1 MQILFLLLYFL
12 GIFSMGAGGFFF
24 GIQDDSLGIILF
36 GVGLLFIF
44 AGAFVSS
51 MPKKNVKKKRT
62 EFTLWCRC
70 DKAKAQ
76 EIIDNFMRE
85 KNYIAIKYGDEDVYK
100 KGSGWWTARK
110 FIKCEICDNN
120 TMIVEGWISA
130 GIGNKPNIE
139 MDLKG
144 FYGALPQNT
153 IRRDIAELEQRL
165 RNISEYYKKLEE
177 ENEQITN

>member
-1 MQILFLLLYFL
+1 MHILFLLMYFI
-12 GIFSMGAGGFFF
+12 GIFLMGAGGFFL
-24 GIQDDSLGIILF
+24 GMQNSTLGIILG
-36 GVGLLFIF
+36 GVGLLFII
-44 AGAFVSS
+44 AGAFASS
-51 MPKKNVKKKRT
+51 LPRKNVKKKRT

-85 KNYIAIKYGDEDVYK
+85 KDYVAIKYGDEDVYK

-130 GIGNKPNIE
+130 GIGNKPNTEI
-139 MDLKG
+139 DLNG
-144 FYGALPQNT
+144 FYGALPKNAV
-153 IRRDIAELEQRL
+153 RGDIAELEQRL

-177 ENEQITN
+177 EQITN